1 MNITAL
7 TPQPR
12 NPGRWNLFLD
22 GAFVFALDGAVVLE
36 HGLAAGQELTAEAAE
51 RLRTASAEQ
60 DLYAAALHYL
70 AARPRSRAEVRRR
83 LLRARPQRPAP
94 EADTVERVLE
104 RLERA
109 SLLNDQEFAGFWI
122 ENRER
127 FSPRSA
133 RALGME
139 LRQRGVDRATV
150 DAATDATRDDE
161 RALAAGRQRLR
172 SLVGLDFNA
181 FRERLGGFLLR
192 RGFSYSVARGAVRA
206 LWAESHGDETP
217 DGDRAEDGED

>member
-12 NPGRWNLFLD
+12 NPGRWNLYLD
-22 GAFVFALDGAVVLE
+22 GTFVFALDGAVVLE

-94 EADTVERVLE
+94 EAATVERVLE

-172 SLVGLDFNA
+172 S
-181 FRERLGGFLLR
+181 
-192 RGFSYSVARGAVRA
+192 
-206 LWAESHGDETP
+206 
-217 DGDRAEDGED
+217 